1 MKNSQEADFPL
12 QEKQSQMEPDRVQQT
27 LQMDRQEIQLAE
39 RDEWHFCR
47 AEVTKYVQIVWNPL
61 VWEGWIAFQDDTE
74 KLCNFSVTV
83 LS

>member
-1 MKNSQEADFPL
+1 MVGGWRVKNSQEADFPL

-47 AEVTKYVQIVWNPL
+47 AEVTKVGPSHL
-61 VWEGWIAFQDDTE
+61 ESLG
-74 KLCNFSVTV
+74 LGRCG
-83 LS
+83 